1 MKSAIRLILS
11 VPVLLLSACAFFQ
24 TTQTPSGHPE
34 PKQLAVPVG
43 KHWQVVEE
51 PPVLTNER
59 DERPAFQKEQS
70 VQPPGVVHGTPTEE
84 HKQLSTP
91 Q

>member
-1 MKSAIRLILS
+1 MKSALRLTLS
-11 VPVLLLSACAFFQ
+11 ASVLFLSACAMYQ
-24 TTQTPSGHPE
+24 TAPSGNPE
-34 PKQLAVPVG
+34 PKQLAVPLG

-70 VQPPGVVHGTPTEE
+70 VQPPGVVHGTPTGERKE
-84 HKQLSTP
+84 LTTP
-91 Q
+91 K